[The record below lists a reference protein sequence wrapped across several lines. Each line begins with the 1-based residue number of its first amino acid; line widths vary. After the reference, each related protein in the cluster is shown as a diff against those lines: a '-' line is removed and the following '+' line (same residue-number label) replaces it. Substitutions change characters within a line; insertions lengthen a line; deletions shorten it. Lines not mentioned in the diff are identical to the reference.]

1 MATAH
6 KSRVLD
12 MTQGDPF
19 RLVLQFSM
27 PLFCSNLLQQLY
39 NLTDTALAGHL
50 LGSAALAEIGATAA
64 LYGLIMNFAF
74 GMNNGLALTVSRLF
88 GAGDEKGV
96 RRATAWM
103 LALAGETEDEEG
115 EFFRAGPAYAMS
127 KKIVIYFT
135 QKNVA
140 RFAEKHCRILS
151 ISPGCYLTP
160 MLQKLIDNQPETA
173 ENQLE
178 LIPAG
183 RWGHPYE
190 MGALTAFL
198 CSSGAGYINGV
209 DILADGG
216 QNAGIFVPQI

>member
-1 MATAH
+1 MADYAA
-6 KSRVLD
+6 SLGDV
-12 MTQGDPF
+12 TQVIHTSGVSP
-19 RLVLQFSM
+19 S
-27 PLFCSNLLQQLY
+27 
-39 NLTDTALAGHL
+39 DTATETSLKSTR
-50 LGSAALAEIGATAA
+50 SARSIW
-64 LYGLIMNFAF
+64 
-74 GMNNGLALTVSRLF
+74 SRHSI
-88 GAGDEKGV
+88 
-96 RRATAWM
+96 RCWPM
-103 LALAGETEDEEG
+103 AGEAEDEEG
-115 EFFRAGPAYAMS
+115 EFFRAGLAYAMS
-127 KKIVIYFT
+127 KKFVIYFT
-135 QKNVA
+135 QKNVS

-160 MLQKLIDNQPETA
+160 MHQKLIDNQPETA

-183 RWGHPYE
+183 RWGYPYE